1 MPLLACGGPAPSW
14 GANRVEWIL
23 CVNLQSQVPGS
34 NGYRV
39 TFPEFANHI
48 GGKSWSP
55 RIGTPL
61 GATTWVRKGIPWLKY
76 YFDLP
81 EISSAFSSEIG
92 GTIAWGGRL
101 GSKLTKAIAAARG
114 LPHWHLEDGFLR
126 SLGLGK
132 TGTLPLSIVADDL
145 GLSVN
150 AARASRLE
158 RLIAEAGAADV
169 ESGALIR
176 DAVVQ
181 NRLSKYNHL
190 PHNPPSLERTFKRRL
205 LLIDQV
211 VGDVSVGRALGSA
224 ASFERML
231 DDALSSG
238 AQCVVRTHPD
248 VLAGYRKGYMT
259 EAAAIRTGVILSAEP
274 VSVASMLDV
283 VDEVW
288 TVSSQFGFDALLRG
302 IPVRCY
308 AAPFYA
314 GWGLTDDR
322 MGRRG
327 KAAIAQRRQV
337 VRRVDHLA
345 AAAFSLYPMYRN
357 PSNWKPIDVF
367 DAIDLIL
374 AGQRCP
380 SQG

>member
-1 MPLLACGGPAPSW
+1 M
-14 GANRVEWIL
+14 
-23 CVNLQSQVPGS
+23 
-34 NGYRV
+34 
-39 TFPEFANHI
+39 
-48 GGKSWSP
+48 
-55 RIGTPL
+55 
-61 GATTWVRKGIPWLKY
+61 WVREGLPWLKH

-81 EISSAFSSEIG
+81 EISSAFSREIG
-92 GTIAWGGRL
+92 GTIAWGGRI
-101 GSKLTKAIAAARG
+101 GSKLTIALAAARR

-126 SLGLGK
+126 SVGLGK
-132 TGTLPLSIVADDL
+132 AGTLPLSIVTDDL

-150 AARASRLE
+150 AGRASRLE
-158 RLIAEAGAADV
+158 RLIAEAGQADA
-169 ESGALIR
+169 ERGGLIR
-176 DAVVQ
+176 DAVVR

-190 PHNPPSLERTFKRRL
+190 PHKSPSLEKTLKRRL

-211 VGDVSVGRALGSA
+211 VGDVSIGGALGSS

-259 EAAAIRTGVILSAEP
+259 EAAARRTGVIVSAEP
-274 VSVASMLDV
+274 VSVASVLDV

-288 TVSSQFGFDALLRG
+288 TVSSQFGFDALIRG

-322 MGRRG
+322 MDRKG
-327 KAAIAQRRQV
+327 KTAIAQRRQV
-337 VRRVDHLA
+337 ARHVDHLA
-345 AAAFSLYPMYRN
+345 AAAFSLYPMYRD
-357 PSNWKPIDVF
+357 PSNWRPIDVF
-367 DAIDLIL
+367 DAIDLIV
-374 AGQRCP
+374 AGQRAA
-380 SQG
+380 SQK